1 MMSST
6 ILQVRPA
13 RLRDLLACARV
24 CVRSI
29 QDLNRRLGKP
39 PLQTHARDLIPF
51 MRHALRTDPRGFQV
65 AVSEGKI
72 VCYPI
77 TILRG
82 KTHFLAQF
90 FSLPRVQ
97 SRGIGRKILTRAFEE
112 PRPPRDAIRCLVA
125 SLDVRAE
132 SLYMKFGMQPRTTI
146 YHLVGKPSQTTAHG
160 DLELR
165 QVGATGKSTRRSRE
179 IAARFDARLRGARR
193 DVDQRFFMTAAP
205 GSRFFEAQRKGR
217 TAGYV
222 VIRENGAIGPAGI
235 VDASLSGDLLAASL
249 ERVHELGSEKAF
261 VWVPGLNAGAVRA
274 AFAAGLK
281 VDFLTVWMAA
291 APIGNLET
299 YIPSGG
305 VLF

>member
-1 MMSST
+1 MMPST

-13 RLRDLLACARV
+13 RPRDLLACARV

-193 DVDQRFFMTAAP
+193 DVDQRFFMTA
-205 GSRFFEAQRKGR
+205 GC
-217 TAGYV
+217 
-222 VIRENGAIGPAGI
+222 IRSGPQSGLFDRVDGGGAHRE
-235 VDASLSGDLLAASL
+235 SGDLHPIWRRPLLEENNDQDLRILA
-249 ERVHELGSEKAF
+249 RELIRG
-261 VWVPGLNAGAVRA
+261 GRIHNHGGAG
-274 AFAAGLK
+274 G
-281 VDFLTVWMAA
+281 
-291 APIGNLET
+291 I
-299 YIPSGG
+299 
-305 VLF
+305 